1 MGSRLICQSCLPELA
16 EELLLPFR
24 VRVGAG
30 GIEGDAVG
38 TVLPIQAVW
47 RFTASE
53 VAAASEAKAHLYR
66 RDPETAWHLQR
77 RIGELTELLRQTNE
91 LEALTAHYYERGYT
105 RNEKYTL

>member
-24 VRVGAG
+24 VRWGE
-30 GIEGDAVG
+30 EGSRV
-38 TVLPIQAVW
+38 TLLELSCQ
-47 RFTASE
+47 
-53 VAAASEAKAHLYR
+53 YR
-66 RDPETAWHLQR
+66 QSGDLLRQRLRQLRKLKRTCTGSDPETAWHLQR